1 MKTVKT
7 LQNTSQ
13 PMTGK
18 KIPIHENFYTWQGEG
33 VHMGKSAY
41 FIRTFG
47 CPVHCP
53 WCDSAG
59 TWHKDYVPKDIEKF
73 TAVELADM
81 AAEHSPDFVVVTG
94 GEPAIHDLNELTTE
108 LHDRDLVV
116 HLETSGAFEIKGQF
130 DWVTL
135 SPKEM
140 KMPLKENLRS
150 ADEIKIIVD
159 SKDAIDYWVDKI
171 GSLVKSDHIWLHPEW
186 SQRSDPNIIN
196 AITEWVKKHGSPYRA
211 GYQLH
216 KIFKADSLDER
227 SRPIVPLG
235 GNEKLGY

>member
-1 MKTVKT
+1 M
-7 LQNTSQ
+7 NTS
-13 PMTGK
+13 K

-59 TWHKDYVPKDIEKF
+59 TWHKDYVPKNIEKF

-81 AAEHSPDFVVVTG
+81 AAEHNPEFAVITG
-94 GEPAIHDLNELTTE
+94 GEPTVHDLTELTSE
-108 LHDRDLVV
+108 LHKRNLIV
-116 HLETSGAFEIKGQF
+116 HLETSGAFKIKGNF

-135 SPKEM
+135 SPKKL
-140 KMPLKENLRS
+140 KMPLDENLKI

-159 SKDAIDYWVDKI
+159 SKDAIKYWVHKF
-171 GSLVKSDHIWLHPEW
+171 GSAWIHVDNVWLHPEW
-186 SQRSDPNIIN
+186 SKRADPDIIN
-196 AITEWVKKHGSPYRA
+196 SITQWVKDHGFPYRA

-216 KIFKADSLDER
+216 KVFQADSLDAR
-227 SRPIVPLG
+227 SRPTTPLG